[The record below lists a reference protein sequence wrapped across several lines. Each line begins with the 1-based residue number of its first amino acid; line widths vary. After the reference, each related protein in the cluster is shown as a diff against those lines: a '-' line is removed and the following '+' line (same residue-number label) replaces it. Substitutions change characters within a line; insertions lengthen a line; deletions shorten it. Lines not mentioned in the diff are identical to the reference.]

1 MTVSILKP
9 PKNTRRVSRWAD
21 LPDCREPAEYL
32 VTDQSGN
39 TRSIWVSKHKR
50 QILEAL
56 MRAPMF
62 CASICR
68 LSHFIMGLREVQ
80 GLNIETERFSNDP
93 ATGRET
99 YGIYKLLDNVTPV
112 GGQGVRS

>member
-1 MTVSILKP
+1 M
-9 PKNTRRVSRWAD
+9 
-21 LPDCREPAEYL
+21 
-32 VTDQSGN
+32 
-39 TRSIWVSKHKR
+39 
-50 QILEAL
+50 
-56 MRAPMF
+56 
-62 CASICR
+62 
-68 LSHFIMGLREVQ
+68 SHFIMGLREVQ